1 MHSIS
6 HELRSPITSTLGY
19 IELILDGVIK
29 EESEQEKYLIR
40 SKERL
45 LSLNV
50 LIQDLFDLANLEAG
64 RAEYTFIEVRAIN
77 LFQQFRFRFER
88 EIKQLGLDYY
98 ADFYGHQEAQLLI
111 DRARINQVME
121 NLMTNAM
128 KYTSNGSIQ
137 FLMYVEDT
145 HLICSISDSGIG
157 IPQSDIP
164 FIFDS
169 YYRASNVDKVDSHG
183 IGLAICKQIVEQ
195 HNGEIYVESI
205 EGEGS
210 IFSFTLPLVI
220 EKIKC

>member
-88 EIKQLGLDYY
+88 EIKQL
-98 ADFYGHQEAQLLI
+98 A
-111 DRARINQVME
+111 
-121 NLMTNAM
+121 
-128 KYTSNGSIQ
+128 
-137 FLMYVEDT
+137 
-145 HLICSISDSGIG
+145 
-157 IPQSDIP
+157 
-164 FIFDS
+164 
-169 YYRASNVDKVDSHG
+169 
-183 IGLAICKQIVEQ
+183 
-195 HNGEIYVESI
+195 
-205 EGEGS
+205 
-210 IFSFTLPLVI
+210 
-220 EKIKC
+220 